1 MISDSHFRTA
11 LGPAF
16 QQLHR
21 VYQLEGQR
29 SLAIADSLE
38 QTGHL
43 GHFIAPQALGHQ
55 SWHAINAGENP
66 GSQMVQHAVCR

>member
-16 QQLHR
+16 QQLHG

-29 SLAIADSLE
+29 SLAIADPLE

-43 GHFIAPQALGHQ
+43 GHFTAPQAFGHQ
-55 SWHAINAGENP
+55 SRHAINAGENP